1 MIGKFIAIAAL
12 CAYKANA
19 IKLTQDDETTF
30 DNSNDINDKIWAGEY
45 TEEEVAQWAET
56 HGADLTKGNMMDF
69 IDHAAENGYGLEEVE
84 GLIEG
89 AAASGAFDKHDIAEF
104 VLDTCESMQLTE
116 ESLNEFWAYA
126 GEKLGISEEEGESL
140 LQKAGELFDIS

>member
-1 MIGKFIAIAAL
+1 MAAL

-19 IKLTQDDETTF
+19 IKLTEVADETTF
-30 DNSNDINDKIWAGEY
+30 DNVDELMDKVWGGDY

-56 HGADLTKGNMMDF
+56 HGSNLTKGDMMDF
-69 IDHAAENGYGLEEVE
+69 IDHAAENGYGLAEVE

-116 ESLNEFWAYA
+116 ETLGEFWAYA
-126 GEKLGISEEEGESL
+126 GEKLGISEDEG
-140 LQKAGELFDIS
+140 K